1 MPTRIEETRSALV
14 ARTGRSRDIGRRSH
28 EILNMGSAASL
39 EMPHPVFIAA
49 SDRARVYD
57 ADGNAYIDC
66 QLGFGTHV
74 LGHRHP
80 AVVEALHDAVDRGF
94 QFGIH
99 NPDQERLASLVRE
112 AVPGVEGVIFCN
124 SGSEATFYAIRAA
137 RAFTGRDVV
146 ATFDGAYHGAHDW
159 GMVVV
164 DPDSPVDAPVG
175 IPMSAGVPAAVY
187 ESRMLLPYRRRAA
200 FDLIRANADRLALVM
215 IEPVQS
221 SNPRLD
227 EETSAWLRELRE
239 VCREHGVLFL
249 MDEVIT
255 GFRIAWGGMA
265 EHLDLAPDLVTH
277 GKALGGGVPIGG
289 VAGRGDVM
297 RLFRGASSGD
307 PRGIFSGG
315 SFSGNPLSMA
325 AGVALVGTLRAQ
337 RDQVY
342 PYINAQGDRLASRL
356 NDFAASHDMAF
367 QVLNAGSMFQLYF
380 QREPIGS
387 ARDVRYAD
395 RVAERD
401 FYLHLLANGVLVP
414 GTRRSFVSA
423 AHTPEDVDA
432 IADAVEASLLAVRD
446 DGRI

>member
-1 MPTRIEETRSALV
+1 MPTRADEARDALV
-14 ARTGRSRDIGRRSH
+14 ARTPRSRSIAERSH
-28 EILNMGSAASL
+28 EVLNMGSAASL

-49 SDRARVYD
+49 SDGARVFD

-80 AVVEALHDAVDRGF
+80 AVVEALHAAVDRGF

-99 NPDQERLASLVRE
+99 NPDQERLASMVCE
-112 AVPGVEGVIFCN
+112 AVPGAEGVIFCN

-159 GMVVV
+159 GMLVV
-164 DPDSPVDAPVG
+164 DPDSPADAPVG
-175 IPMSAGVPAAVY
+175 VPMSAGVPAGVFD
-187 ESRMLLPYRRRAA
+187 SRMILPYRRRAA
-200 FDLIRANADRLALVM
+200 FDLIRAHADELALVM

-227 EETSAWLRELRE
+227 DDTAEWLRELRD
-239 VCREHGVLFL
+239 VCRQCGVLFL

-289 VAGRGDVM
+289 VAGRADVM

-307 PRGIFSGG
+307 PRAVFSGG

-325 AGVALVGTLRAQ
+325 AGVALVGTLGDQRAE
-337 RDQVY
+337 VY
-342 PYINAQGDRLASRL
+342 PYINAQGERLVARL
-356 NDFAASHDMAF
+356 NRFAVEHDMAF
-367 QVLNAGSMFQLYF
+367 QALGAGSMFQLYF
-380 QREPIGS
+380 QREPIAS
-387 ARDVRYAD
+387 VRDMSHVD

-414 GTRRSFVSA
+414 GTRRSFLSA
-423 AHTPEDVDA
+423 AHTPADVDA
-432 IADAVEASLLAVRD
+432 IADAIEASLLAVRE
-446 DGRI
+446 DGRL